1 MKFLVIVDDPKSLE
15 INLPNT
21 EVVSANSYLT
31 DNQYSEKKDYK
42 VFNLCKSYRYQSYGY
57 YVSLLAEARGHKPVP
72 SISTIQDIK
81 NNSIIKIESEEIEEI
96 IQKSLKGIA
105 SNKFVLDIYFGK
117 SFDKKYDSLSS
128 QIFKLF
134 YIPFLKV
141 TFVKNNSKEWNVQG
155 ITPISVNEIA
165 EEHKQFVLECFK
177 EFFSKNRIS
186 PMRKKNSYRYSMAI
200 LYTPSL
206 EKNPSDDKAIKKF
219 VKVAESLGIETEIIT
234 KEDYNRIPEFDI
246 LFIRENTCVNDHTYK
261 FSRRASAEGLVVIDD
276 PWSILKCCNKV
287 YLAELLKNNNVSI
300 PKTVIIKKNNGGT
313 KKVIEEIG
321 FPIVLKKPDGS
332 FSLGVKKANNE
343 EELNNFL
350 SEFFEKSDLIIG
362 QEFIPTSFDWRIGIL
377 NKKPIF
383 ACKYYMAKKHWQ
395 IAKRNSDE
403 KMEYGAA
410 DAVSI
415 NEVPKKVLREAL
427 KAANLIGDGLY
438 GVDLKEINGKA
449 YIIEINDNPNIEYGF
464 EDRVMGD
471 SLYSEIINYFIN
483 KLEA

>member
-1 MKFLVIVDDPKSLE
+1 MKFLIVIDDPSTLN

-21 EVVSANSYLT
+21 KVISANSYLT
-31 DNQYSEKKDYK
+31 DNDYSGREDFK
-42 VFNLCKSYRYQSYGY
+42 VFNLCKSYKYQSYGY

-72 SISTIQDIK
+72 NISTIQDIK

-96 IQKSLKGIA
+96 IQKNLKGI
-105 SNKFVLDIYFGK
+105 SSDKFVLDVYFGK
-117 SFDKKYDSLSS
+117 NFVPKYDTLSS

-134 YIPFLKV
+134 YIPFSRV
-141 TFVKNNSKEWNVQG
+141 TFVKSSKEWYVQN
-155 ITPISVNEIA
+155 ITPLSMSDIPN
-165 EEHKQFVLECFK
+165 EHKSFVLKCFE
-177 EFFSKNRIS
+177 EFFSKKR
-186 PMRKKNSYRYSMAI
+186 MHTLRKKISYRYSMAI
-200 LYTPSL
+200 LYDPTSEKSPSN
-206 EKNPSDDKAIKKF
+206 EKAIKKF
-219 VKVAESLGIETEIIT
+219 VDVAESVGIETEIIT

-246 LFIRENTCVNDHTYK
+246 LFIRETTGVNDHTYK

-287 YLAELLKNNNVSI
+287 YLTELLRNNNVSI

-343 EELNNFL
+343 KELNTFL
-350 SEFFEKSDLIIG
+350 SEFFEKSDLVLG
-362 QEFIPTSFDWRIGIL
+362 QEFIPTLFDWRIGVL

-383 ACKYYMAKKHWQ
+383 ACKYYMAAKHWQ
-395 IAKRNSDE
+395 IARRNSNE
-403 KMEYGAA
+403 KMVYG
-410 DAVSI
+410 DVEAVPI

-449 YIIEINDNPNIEYGF
+449 YIIEVNDNPNIDHGD
-464 EDRVMGD
+464 EDKVLGD
-471 SLYSEIINYFIN
+471 SLYSEIINYFVN
-483 KLEA
+483 KLESN